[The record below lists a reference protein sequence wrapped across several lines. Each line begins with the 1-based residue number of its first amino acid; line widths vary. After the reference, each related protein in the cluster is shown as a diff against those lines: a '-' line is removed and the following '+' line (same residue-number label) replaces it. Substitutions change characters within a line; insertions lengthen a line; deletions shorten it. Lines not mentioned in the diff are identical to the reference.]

1 MSRLNRTL
9 ALALALILVLIILPP
24 LDESALAETDGMVR
38 VKLTRLGSPTS
49 ITFSTSTAYYIN
61 NDSSRKIASGTVV
74 TVTLSNGKLTLKG
87 GSETISASSI
97 TINRAK
103 AGTGGVRFTSPTL
116 SNVFCGDMTFSIS
129 SSVIMVVM
137 RTFVEDYLY
146 GVVGYEM
153 SNSYPV
159 EALKA
164 QAISARNYVLRCK
177 LARASKAYDVV
188 DTSSDQVF
196 KGYNSSY
203 TNVIAAVDGTRGMVL
218 AYDGNLAACYYGASN
233 GGQTESTKNAW
244 GSSIAYSVV
253 KDDPYDLESG
263 ATYKAVAFSKD
274 LTGKTLNQNLY
285 AALVA
290 GMSDTIQENSLSA
303 VDVTIDEIVSIEPI
317 KPKYDAPSRLYTYL
331 RFTVKATTQD
341 AFGFSVS
348 GTATV
353 DIPTYDSFE
362 TWYGLSI
369 NSSSNETIWVDETDD
384 TITVTFRRWGHGIGM
399 SQRGA
404 KVMAQSYSMDCED
417 ILYFYY
423 PGTSLETLTLAD
435 KTGDGI
441 DAEDAGEQWDAPV
454 GQATI
459 RLSSTSST
467 LNLRKS
473 PTTSSSIV
481 TRLKHGTL
489 VDIYFQTDAWT
500 AIGYQSYRGYV
511 MTTYLV
517 AADVSVTPT
526 PTPTP
531 AVTSTPTPAVSAS
544 PAASAAASPTPT
556 VSPTP
561 TPAPTADS
569 AVYAVV
575 KLSSASTRLRIRK
588 SSSTSSK
595 IVGYLKK
602 GNVVKV
608 LAVKGKWARIQTPSG
623 VKGYIYKKY
632 LKRAYIQTSA
642 YESFTTGKIPT
653 SAIQVVATKDTFV
666 YTKANTTATA
676 IAGILKGETFHV
688 LAYSSTW
695 TYVSYGGYEGYVPIG
710 SLRKAD

>member
-24 LDESALAETDGMVR
+24 LDEAALAETDGMVR

-74 TVTLSNGKLTLKG
+74 TVTLSSGKLTLKG

-153 SNSYPV
+153 SNAYPV

-203 TNVIAAVDGTRGMVL
+203 TNVIAAVDQTRGVVL
-218 AYDGNLAACYYGASN
+218 AYDGDLAACYYAASN

-263 ATYKAVAFSKD
+263 ATYKAVVFSKN

-290 GMSDTIQENSLSA
+290 GMTDTIQENSLSA
-303 VDVTIDEIVSIEPI
+303 ADVTIDEIVSIEPI

-341 AFGFSVS
+341 AFGASVS

-353 DIPTYDSFE
+353 DIPTYDNFE

-369 NSSSNETIWVDETDD
+369 NSSSNETVWVDETDD

-404 KVMAQSYSMDCED
+404 KVMAQNYSMDCED

-423 PGTSLETLTLAD
+423 PGTALQTLTLAD

-441 DAEDAGEQWDAPV
+441 DAEDSGEQWDTPV

-459 RLSSTSST
+459 KLSSASST
-467 LNLRKS
+467 LNMRKS

-481 TRLKHGTL
+481 TRLKYGAL
-489 VDIYFQTDAWT
+489 VDIYFQTGAWT

-511 MTTYLV
+511 MTTYLA
-517 AADVSVTPT
+517 AADVSET

-531 AVTSTPTPAVSAS
+531 APEVTPAPTPDVSSS
-544 PAASAAASPTPT
+544 PAASESPAPT

-561 TPAPTADS
+561 TPTADS

-588 SSSTSSK
+588 SNSTSSK
-595 IVGYLKK
+595 VVGYLKK

-608 LAVKGKWARIQTPSG
+608 LAVKGSWARIQTPSG

-632 LKRAYIQTSA
+632 LKQVSIQTSA

-653 SAIQVVATKDTFV
+653 SAIQVVATVDTFV
-666 YTKANTTATA
+666 YTKANTAA
-676 IAGILKGETFHV
+676 MAVAGISKGETFYV

>member
-1 MSRLNRTL
+1 
-9 ALALALILVLIILPP
+9 
-24 LDESALAETDGMVR
+24 
-38 VKLTRLGSPTS
+38 
-49 ITFSTSTAYYIN
+49 
-61 NDSSRKIASGTVV
+61 V
-74 TVTLSNGKLTLKG
+74 TVTLSSGKLTLKG
-87 GSETISASSI
+87 GSETISATSI

-103 AGTGGVRFTSPTL
+103 AGTGGVKFTSPTL

-177 LARASKAYDVV
+177 LARAAKAYDVV
-188 DTSSDQVF
+188 DNPADQVF

-203 TNVIAAVDGTRGMVL
+203 ANVIAAVDGTRGMVL
-218 AYDGNLAACYYGASN
+218 AYDGNLAACYYAASN

-244 GSSIAYSVV
+244 GSSLAYSVV

-263 ATYKAVAFSKD
+263 ATYKTVVFSKD

-290 GMSDTIQENSLSA
+290 GMANTIQENSLSA
-303 VDVTIDEIVSIEPI
+303 ADVTIDEIVSIEPV
-317 KPKYDAPSRLYTYL
+317 KPKYAAPSRLFTYL
-331 RFTVKATTQD
+331 RFTVKATTLD
-341 AFGFSVS
+341 AFGGSVS
-348 GTATV
+348 GTAIV
-353 DIPTYDSFE
+353 DIPTYDNFE
-362 TWYGLSI
+362 TWYSLSI
-369 NSSSNETIWVDETDD
+369 NSSSNETVWVDEKDGA
-384 TITVTFRRWGHGIGM
+384 ITVTFRRWGHGIGM

-404 KVMAQSYSMDCED
+404 KVMAQNYSMDCED

-423 PGTSLETLTLAD
+423 PGTSLQTVTLAD

-441 DAEDAGEQWDAPV
+441 DAEEPGEQWDTPV
-454 GQATI
+454 GQAAI
-459 RLSSTSST
+459 KLSSTSST
-467 LNLRKS
+467 LNMRKS
-473 PTTSSSIV
+473 PTTSSSIL
-481 TRLKHGTL
+481 TQLKNGAL
-489 VDIYFQTDAWT
+489 VDIYFQTGAWT
-500 AIGYQSYRGYV
+500 AIGYGSYRGYV
-511 MTTYLV
+511 MTTYL
-517 AADVSVTPT
+517 AAVDAS

-531 AVTSTPTPAVSAS
+531 AVTATQTPAVSTS
-544 PAASAAASPTPT
+544 PDATNGPAPT

-561 TPAPTADS
+561 TPTADS

-575 KLSSASTRLRIRK
+575 KLTSASTRLRIRK
-588 SSSTSSK
+588 SNSTSSK
-595 IVGYLKK
+595 VVGYLKK

-608 LAVKGKWARIQTPSG
+608 LALKGSWAYIQTPSG
-623 VKGYIYKKY
+623 LKGYIYKKY
-632 LKRAYIQTSA
+632 LERAYVQTSA
-642 YESFTTGKIPT
+642 YESFATGTIPT
-653 SAIQVVATKDTFV
+653 SAIKVVATVDTFV
-666 YTKANTTATA
+666 YTQANTAATA
-676 IAGILKGETFHV
+676 VAGISKGETFYV